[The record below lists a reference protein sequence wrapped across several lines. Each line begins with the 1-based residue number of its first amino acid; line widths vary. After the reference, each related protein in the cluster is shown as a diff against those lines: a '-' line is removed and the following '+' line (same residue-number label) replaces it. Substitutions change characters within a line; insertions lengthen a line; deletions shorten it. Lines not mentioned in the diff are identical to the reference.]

1 MTSLCNS
8 PVAGNQKDA
17 TATANDDD
25 FLHRLVIPLTCF
37 ESASSPDSLSPE
49 KLCEEA
55 GENGPRWLIEYFC
68 ESLCKRYSKQISGA
82 QLLHELKKSPR
93 KALEALHKVAKTSKG
108 HELYWLHLRPVDG
121 DETLELSAD
130 QLLENLISIG
140 HRTGKLGYCYAAYED
155 ASPCI
160 SHYFKLVNWLKWQKE
175 TDGMLDFTIE
185 ECLMFGK
192 EYYLSRR
199 PSSSSSWTS
208 ADSMQELNPTLDTT
222 LQLACV
228 PALPLGLESF
238 EAVQGPEDIIPD
250 SKEKRED
257 TAERSSDGDSGLTD
271 RTHKDRECLCF
282 ISWDLMLKLLMVY
295 VTFIYILSPDDADP
309 QKLFEEVKNYE
320 PCQILERLYK
330 RGFQLTIGGGH
341 LRAALEMVDDKAK
354 QYLAGF
360 EYLRVTARTPDGIE
374 LTRLLPAYEIGP
386 VEAVAKVEEVISAI
400 YNGVTLAKCRCFYAV
415 DADRSP
421 FSHVRAR
428 IAMTVD
434 YRNFVWP
441 DSHMADSEAVK
452 PEADL
457 KLAEEKNEA
466 AVSPE
471 GSIHVEHK
479 EKLVARFEE
488 LTTEEPTIEEHHCM
502 LVRELLEA
510 EDTARKS
517 FSLEHSHMASMVDE
531 DEEEHGFAMI
541 SRI

>member
-1 MTSLCNS
+1 MTALCNS

-25 FLHRLVIPLTCF
+25 FF
-37 ESASSPDSLSPE
+37 
-49 KLCEEA
+49 
-55 GENGPRWLIEYFC
+55 
-68 ESLCKRYSKQISGA
+68 
-82 QLLHELKKSPR
+82 
-93 KALEALHKVAKTSKG
+93 
-108 HELYWLHLRPVDG
+108 
-121 DETLELSAD
+121 
-130 QLLENLISIG
+130 
-140 HRTGKLGYCYAAYED
+140 
-155 ASPCI
+155 
-160 SHYFKLVNWLKWQKE
+160 
-175 TDGMLDFTIE
+175 
-185 ECLMFGK
+185 
-192 EYYLSRR
+192 
-199 PSSSSSWTS
+199 
-208 ADSMQELNPTLDTT
+208 
-222 LQLACV
+222 
-228 PALPLGLESF
+228 
-238 EAVQGPEDIIPD
+238 
-250 SKEKRED
+250 
-257 TAERSSDGDSGLTD
+257 
-271 RTHKDRECLCF
+271 
-282 ISWDLMLKLLMVY
+282 
-295 VTFIYILSPDDADP
+295 
-309 QKLFEEVKNYE
+309 
-320 PCQILERLYK
+320 K

-488 LTTEEPTIEEHHCM
+488 LTTEEPTIEEHHYM